1 MKIEKHTNGN
11 ITIDCPPLEMLFEV
25 NAGFAKSLRNI
36 YGISIEKYQKEV
48 KESVNTYLEV
58 ANKLYNLIP
67 DDIRCECPT
76 TMFLMSEERVLGFLD
91 LKLNHQQSNDKGI

>member
-1 MKIEKHTNGN
+1 M
-11 ITIDCPPLEMLFEV
+11 EV
-25 NAGFAKSLRNI
+25 NSGFAKCLRNV
-36 YGISIEKYQKEV
+36 YGITLDKYRSDL

-67 DDIRCECPT
+67 DDIRCEFPT